1 MNALIEN
8 IKDTLI
14 AANAALNHLTPEQKA
29 ILHKLNRWTLLA
41 VGVLSFGAGY
51 MLG

>member
-14 AANAALNHLTPEQKA
+14 ATNVALNHLTPEQKA
-29 ILHKLNRWTLLA
+29 TLHKVNRWTVFTVGILA
-41 VGVLSFGAGY
+41 FGVGYVLG
-51 MLG
+51 